1 LSGEGTLALQAGMVQ
16 ALTSEPLR
24 RVALEAAKTKIK
36 ADKNQAA
43 ALARSV
49 REKLKGGTY
58 KYGATT
64 IPFEVRN
71 GMLTLKPATLAS
83 QGVETAIN
91 GYVELASLRL
101 DSEWVMR
108 LQGSAAN
115 IPPVSLVFAGP
126 LSNAS
131 QIAAIIDTGA
141 IESYLTVRRME
152 EDVERLENLDVSGR
166 NLPVADDEPEVSV
179 QPEAEP
185 VLPPEAKPQP
195 VLAPDR
201 APARPPAEARPL
213 PQAPPAPQPLPDAT
227 AEEPRAA
234 DLQQEEIAPRPDL
247 VPQSA
252 LQSDFEPL
260 QSDLEPASPPPP
272 TAEGQPQLDPAA
284 ASSVPAAPRARS
296 RRRPRAAP
304 DDWKKGIGIF
314 GGG

>member
-1 LSGEGTLALQAGMVQ
+1 
-16 ALTSEPLR
+16 
-24 RVALEAAKTKIK
+24 
-36 ADKNQAA
+36 
-43 ALARSV
+43 V

-71 GMLTLKPATLAS
+71 GTLTLKPATLAS

-115 IPPVSLVFAGP
+115 VPPVSLVFAGP

-166 NLPVADDEPEVSV
+166 NLPVADDEPEASV
-179 QPEAEP
+179 EPEAEP

-195 VLAPDR
+195 VPAPDR
-201 APARPPAEARPL
+201 ALARPPAEARPL

-234 DLQQEEIAPRPDL
+234 DLEQEEIAPRPDP
-247 VPQSA
+247 VPQPA

-260 QSDLEPASPPPP
+260 QSDLEPASPSPP
-272 TAEGQPQLDPAA
+272 TAEAQPQLDPAA
-284 ASSVPAAPRARS
+284 ASSVPAAPRAQS